1 MNIKLN
7 EMMTV
12 TINDRE
18 IAFTADTEF
27 LVQVGKD
34 KGAYKTRYAFQ
45 GNPYQ
50 AVMYFN
56 SINVGNGYKKRLL
69 MPSSAKPVIA
79 RVIGY

>member
-7 EMMTV
+7 EMMNV

-18 IAFTADTEF
+18 IAYTADTEF
-27 LVQVGKD
+27 LVQVGKG
-34 KGAYKTRYAFQ
+34 KGAYKTRYSFR

-56 SINVGNGYKKRLL
+56 SINVGDGFKKRLL
-69 MPSSAKPVIA
+69 IPSSIKPVIA